1 MGIGEAIA
9 LTLAEKGMNL
19 ALLARSQDKLE
30 NVSAKIRE
38 KHPSVQVQIFAV
50 DIQNHTEV
58 DGAVERAIASL
69 GPIEVLINNVS
80 HPLLS
85 RDTNGH

>member
-9 LTLAEKGMNL
+9 LTLAEKGMNV

-30 NVSAKIRE
+30 NVSANIRQ
-38 KHPSVQVQIFAV
+38 KYPSVQVQIFAV
-50 DIQNHTEV
+50 DIQNHAEV
-58 DGAVERAIASL
+58 DGAVEKAVAAL

-80 HPLLS
+80 RILLPGKKS
-85 RDTNGH
+85 GH